1 MKNITLRQ
9 IRNSLT
15 GDPPHSNG
23 ILAKATVP
31 TPFPGKRFPTRVAWE
46 FEFRSNEEAVR
57 DQAARLVN
65 RRVRDTGRAVIEVL
79 RDPDVR
85 QLANQRR
92 VRRFSYIGK
101 PNRYR
106 ALQAQRF
113 LQRRAGEQLVSRL
126 EVEFDAGGILYSNT
140 TEQGAQYG
148 NAHVAYHPHSKGL
161 GPIDCFAQPVHRK
174 RVGGL
179 TLYSYKKV
187 MAQDEIDSFYVW
199 YERTFKRKLKRPK
212 GKAAAMAEAPN
223 PGAKPEPVHP
233 ELGCSCQSIDIP
245 NPDCPRH
252 GISAE
257 DFDDY
262 EPL

>member
-1 MKNITLRQ
+1 M
-9 IRNSLT
+9 
-15 GDPPHSNG
+15 
-23 ILAKATVP
+23 ATVP

-46 FEFRSNEEAVR
+46 FEFRSNDEAVR
-57 DQAARLVN
+57 DQVSRLVN

-85 QLANQRR
+85 ALANQRR
-92 VRRFSYIGK
+92 TRRLRYIGK

-113 LQRRAGEQLVSRL
+113 LQRRPGEQLVSRL

-140 TEQGAQYG
+140 LEQGMLYG

-161 GPIDCFAQPVHRK
+161 GPIDCFAQAVHRK

-199 YERTFKRKLKRPK
+199 FEKTFKRKLKRPK
-212 GKAAAMAEAPN
+212 GKAAAMAEL
-223 PGAKPEPVHP
+223 KPEPVRP
-233 ELGCSCQSIDIP
+233 ELGCSCADIDIP
-245 NPDCPRH
+245 DPNCPRH
-252 GISAE
+252 GMPAE

-262 EPL
+262 EPF